1 MSFLYFF
8 SQVMGPNDNN
18 IHVISDLY
26 AEVIG
31 ELSKS
36 RFMSVKKKFFTEL
49 RELRSREASTHTTQ
63 SIVALLMGLK
73 FFRVKMAPIE
83 DFQLSF
89 QFMQELAQYFIDA
102 KEKDIKHAVAGL
114 FVEILNPVAAA
125 VKNEVNVPCLKRYRS

>member
-1 MSFLYFF
+1 
-8 SQVMGPNDNN
+8 MGPNDNN

-36 RFMSVKKKFFTEL
+36 RFISVKKKFFTEL

-125 VKNEVNVPCLKRYRS
+125 VKNEVNVP